1 MIKDDVRPIR
11 ILLVEDNRG
20 DIFLTKRAFEK
31 AKVANQIQVA
41 TDGEMALNILR
52 STKNRPPSDEIIDI
66 VLLDIN
72 LPKLDGKQVLAAM
85 KQDPDLRRIPVI
97 IMSSSMEEQ
106 DIRQSYDLQA
116 AGYVVKPLNFNKFV
130 DVVSAI
136 EKFWF
141 SIVALPSRVA

>member
-1 MIKDDVRPIR
+1 MSLDDVRLIQ

-20 DIFLTKRAFEK
+20 DIFLTKKAFEK
-31 AKVANQIQVA
+31 AKVANNIRVA

-52 STKNRPPSDEIIDI
+52 SDKNSSSADMIDI

-72 LPKLDGKQVLAAM
+72 LPKLDGKQVLEAM
-85 KQDPDLRRIPVI
+85 KKDPDMRRIPVI

-116 AGYVVKPLNFNKFV
+116 NGYVVKPVNFNKFV
-130 DVVSAI
+130 EVVSAI

-141 SIVALPSRVA
+141 SIVALPSRV